1 MREALF
7 KKHNLDKWQEFEE
20 DSVNVNPDILSE
32 RFVEL
37 TDDLSYA
44 RTFYPDS
51 PTTQYLNGLTST
63 LFSKIY
69 SNKRE
74 KANRFITFW
83 KVELPTLFYNSQRQ
97 LLFSFIIFS
106 ISALLGAVS
115 AAYDDSFA
123 RLILGDSYVEM
134 TLENIEKGDPLA
146 IYGNEDEITMFFM
159 ITINNIKVS
168 FITFVMGILFSIGT
182 GYFLVFNG
190 IMVGVFQYFCYQ
202 HGFLETSLLTIWL
215 HGTLEISSIVIA
227 GCAGLVMGN
236 SLLFPK
242 TFTRLASFKKGA
254 KQGLKII
261 IGLVPLFIVAGFI
274 ESFLTRKHL
283 SLIPSLMIILP
294 SALFIIWYFVVYP
307 IQLNRFRNEKNTQNN
322 L

>member
-1 MREALF
+1 M
-7 KKHNLDKWQEFEE
+7 
-20 DSVNVNPDILSE
+20 
-32 RFVEL
+32 
-37 TDDLSYA
+37 
-44 RTFYPDS
+44 
-51 PTTQYLNGLTST
+51 
-63 LFSKIY
+63 
-69 SNKRE
+69 
-74 KANRFITFW
+74 
-83 KVELPTLFYNSQRQ
+83 FYNSQRQ
-97 LLFSFIIFS
+97 LLFSFIIFT

-123 RLILGDSYVEM
+123 RLILGDGYVEM

-236 SLLFPK
+236 SLLFPR

-254 KQGLKII
+254 RQGLKII
-261 IGLVPLFIVAGFI
+261 IGLVPLFIIAGFI

-307 IQLNRFRNEKNTQNN
+307 IQLNRVKNGKNTQNN